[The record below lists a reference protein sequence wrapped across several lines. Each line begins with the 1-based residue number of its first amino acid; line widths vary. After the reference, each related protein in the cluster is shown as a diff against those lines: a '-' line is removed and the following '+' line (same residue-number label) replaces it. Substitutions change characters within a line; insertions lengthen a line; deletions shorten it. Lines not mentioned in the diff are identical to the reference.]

1 MLVLE
6 TFVLICSLLA
16 LMLYSLG
23 REYLRRRRDEHEGR
37 AIDAQLQSLSTLDEA
52 RRALGDPDEIVRGV
66 SGRELYLWRQARPD
80 GRLVN
85 YSLTADASGRITE
98 ASWKRTPTQ

>member
-23 REYLRRRRDEHEGR
+23 REYLRRRKDQHEGR
-37 AIDAQLQSLSTLDEA
+37 QIDERLRLLTTLDQA
-52 RRALGDPDEIVRGV
+52 RRALGDPDEIINGL
-66 SGRELYLWRQARPD
+66 SGRQLYLWRQARPD

-85 YSLTADASGRITE
+85 YSLTADASGKVTE

>member
-1 MLVLE
+1 LLVLE

-23 REYLRRRRDEHEGR
+23 REYLRRRRDEQDGR
-37 AIDAQLQSLSTLDEA
+37 AIDARLRALKTLPEA
-52 RRALGDPDEIVRGV
+52 RRTLGDPDEIINGL
-66 SGRELYLWRQARPD
+66 SGRQLYLWRQAQPD

-85 YSLTADASGRITE
+85 YSLTADASGQITE
-98 ASWKRTPTQ
+98 ASWKRTPTR